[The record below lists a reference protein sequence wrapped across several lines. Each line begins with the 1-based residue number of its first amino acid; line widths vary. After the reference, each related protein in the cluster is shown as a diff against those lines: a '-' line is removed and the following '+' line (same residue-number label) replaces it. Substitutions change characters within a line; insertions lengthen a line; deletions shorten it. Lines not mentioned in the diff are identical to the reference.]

1 MFSSRLSTGGAIY
14 SLCPTSSYLVV
25 GGRDCLQGW
34 EWGSLA
40 QARATPSPSWEISL
54 PGRGEVNCIAVVAD
68 EGCEDR
74 VVVGMGD
81 NNLHLVDLESGTVLR
96 VLSGH
101 TGHLHSVAA
110 CPGLVAS
117 GGEEGEVKLWD
128 SRQWSSVHSLTPAD
142 QAELAR
148 PKLGRHVAAV
158 SLSSDWLAAGGGP
171 APATWHL
178 KSWTIATPL
187 PSGDNE
193 VKVIK
198 FHENNVMVA
207 GRGRTLQQL
216 SLTGEVKAEVEMSSS
231 VIYSLEM
238 RAEPGVLCCTGS
250 SSYIDILTSNYNY
263 KHATIQFPLN

>member
-96 VLSGH
+96 VLAGH

-110 CPGLVAS
+110 SPGLVAIL
-117 GGEEGEVKLWD
+117 V
-128 SRQWSSVHSLTPAD
+128 V
-142 QAELAR
+142 AR
-148 PKLGRHVAAV
+148 
-158 SLSSDWLAAGGGP
+158 
-171 APATWHL
+171 
-178 KSWTIATPL
+178 
-187 PSGDNE
+187 
-193 VKVIK
+193 
-198 FHENNVMVA
+198 
-207 GRGRTLQQL
+207 
-216 SLTGEVKAEVEMSSS
+216 
-231 VIYSLEM
+231 
-238 RAEPGVLCCTGS
+238 
-250 SSYIDILTSNYNY
+250 
-263 KHATIQFPLN
+263 